1 MHDNRLLVEA
11 IEYKTTPNQPN
22 RGDIMRQVETLPT
35 SGRTVKPR
43 DWPIINPYLRSSCLT
58 SSQPPT
64 SSQPSMSAVSTP
76 SPGLISGQLQH
87 VDGQMNVRQ

>member
-43 DWPIINPYLRSSCLT
+43 DWLIINPYLRSSCLT